1 MKRFW
6 KVRKRPAGYF
16 KANRTA
22 MMGKGIFLFGYKL
35 LMSGNQSFNQSLYA
49 PLTQPPL
56 PCQPQDNFPKDGV
69 HEA

>member
-6 KVRKRPAGYF
+6 KVPNRPAEYSN
-16 KANRTA
+16 ASRTV
-22 MMGKGIFLFGYKL
+22 MIDKRIFLFGYKL

-49 PLTQPPL
+49 PLTRRPL
-56 PCQPQDNFPKDGV
+56 PCRPQDHFPKDGV